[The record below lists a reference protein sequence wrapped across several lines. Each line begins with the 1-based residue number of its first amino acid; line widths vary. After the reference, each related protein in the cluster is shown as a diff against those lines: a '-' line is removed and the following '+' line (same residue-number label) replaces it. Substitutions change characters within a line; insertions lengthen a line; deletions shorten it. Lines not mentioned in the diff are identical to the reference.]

1 MSFEASSGEGYRELC
16 AFPSNPCSFPMW
28 LFFGG
33 IVSSIFS
40 GSMTAFDGMFEVCS
54 DECEDAYLSFE
65 KWESVDV

>member
-1 MSFEASSGEGYRELC
+1 
-16 AFPSNPCSFPMW
+16 MW

-33 IVSSIFS
+33 VVSSIFS